1 MATRDGAGDANGA
14 PPPSAPGGDPPARTD
29 PVGDFLST
37 YTGPE
42 GGDLDVTAVD
52 AVLAG
57 PEEVVLSGT
66 HAAPIGRTL
75 GAAYVWGIDRG
86 AGTEL
91 LTQLDPP
98 VGEGVTFD
106 AVVILLPD
114 GTGSVID
121 LAGGGAPQPLDPSSI
136 GISGQTI
143 SVSLPRSLLPSRG
156 LDFADYGY
164 NLWPRFAPDGVDP
177 GDNTQI
183 SDFAPDASTFVAQPR
198 EPEDVDWNAL
208 AAQVQANFAATG
220 QWFAPGGP
228 SLPEPVDWDAVAA
241 QVQANFAET
250 GTWYL

>member
-1 MATRDGAGDANGA
+1 MATRSGTGDANGA
-14 PPPSAPGGDPPARTD
+14 PSPSASGGNSAGRTD
-29 PVGDFLST
+29 PVSDFLPI
-37 YTGPE
+37 YAGPE
-42 GGDLDVTAVD
+42 NGDLDVAAVD
-52 AVLAG
+52 AVLTG
-57 PEEVVLSGT
+57 PDEVVLSGT
-66 HAAPIGRTL
+66 HAARIGTTP

-86 AGTEL
+86 AGPEL
-91 LTQLDPP
+91 LTELDPP
-98 VGEGVTFD
+98 AGEGVTFD

-114 GTGSVID
+114 VTGSFID

-156 LDFADYGY
+156 LDFAGYGY

-183 SDFAPDASTFVAQPR
+183 SDFAPDASTFVAQPQ
-198 EPEDVDWNAL
+198 EPEEVDWNAL

-241 QVQANFAET
+241 QVQANFAAT